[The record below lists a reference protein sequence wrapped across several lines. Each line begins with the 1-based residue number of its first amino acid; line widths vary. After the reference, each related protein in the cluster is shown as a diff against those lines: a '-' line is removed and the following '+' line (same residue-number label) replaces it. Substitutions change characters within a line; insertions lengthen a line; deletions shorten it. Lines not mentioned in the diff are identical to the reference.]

1 MADREPHH
9 AHLAEMRAD
18 RVVAELRAMAAIAA
32 VPCRA
37 LWIMESDASLVARVE
52 PRTGRAALRNA
63 LARYAADREADRL
76 RQCYPDPTRRHLMEM
91 RLTREEVRRG

>member
-1 MADREPHH
+1 MKPEPHH

-18 RVVAELRAMAAIAA
+18 RPAADLAPIAA

-37 LWIMESDASLVARVE
+37 LWIMESDASRVARVE

-63 LARYAADREADRL
+63 RARYAADREADRL
-76 RQCYPDPTRRHLMEM
+76 RQCYPDPTRRHLVEM
-91 RLTREEVRRG
+91 RMTRAREEVRRG